1 MNDRLTL
8 LQREGESYEKH
19 EETPTVSFVSAN
31 ECLTLP
37 YIHLQWMRRDPNGG
51 QIHLQIDAFRIILHG
66 ERLHAL
72 WRDLQL
78 YRVRQIHET
87 DDHETETRH
96 PTVRRIEIIKP
107 DDPADD
113 NTE

>member
-8 LQREGESYEKH
+8 LQKEGESYEKH
-19 EETPTVSFVSAN
+19 DETPTVTFVSAN

-37 YIHLQWMRRDPNGG
+37 YMHLQWMRRDPNNG
-51 QIHLQIDAFRIILHG
+51 QIQLQIDAFRIILQG

-78 YRVRQIHET
+78 YRVRQIHES
-87 DDHETETRH
+87 DDHESETRH
-96 PTVRRIEIIKP
+96 PTVRRIEIMKS
-107 DDPADD
+107 DDDA
-113 NTE
+113 E

>member
-1 MNDRLTL
+1 MSDRLTL
-8 LQREGESYEKH
+8 LQKEGESYEKH

-37 YIHLQWMRRDPNGG
+37 YMHLQWMRRDPSDG
-51 QIHLQIDAFRIILHG
+51 QIHLQIDGFRIILQG
-66 ERLHAL
+66 DRLHAL

-87 DDHETETRH
+87 DDQETETRH
-96 PTVRRIEIIKP
+96 PTVSRIEIMEP
-107 DDPADD
+107 DDNA
-113 NTE
+113 E

>member
-1 MNDRLTL
+1 MTDRLTL
-8 LQREGESYEKH
+8 LQKEGESYEKH

-31 ECLTLP
+31 KCLTLP
-37 YIHLQWMRRDPNGG
+37 YIHLQWMRRDAQNG
-51 QIHLQIDAFRIILHG
+51 QIHLQIDAFRIILQG

-87 DDHETETRH
+87 NDHETETRH
-96 PTVRRIEIIKP
+96 PTVKRIEIIEP
-107 DDPADD
+107 DDEA
-113 NTE
+113 E

>member
-8 LQREGESYEKH
+8 LQNEGESYEKH
-19 EETPTVSFVSAN
+19 DETPTVSFVSAN
-31 ECLTLP
+31 ECLTL
-37 YIHLQWMRRDPNGG
+37 L
-51 QIHLQIDAFRIILHG
+51 FRIILQG

-78 YRVRQIHET
+78 YRVRQIHES

-96 PTVRRIEIIKP
+96 PTVRRIEIIKL
-107 DDPADD
+107 DDPANDD
-113 NTE
+113 AE

>member
-1 MNDRLTL
+1 MTGRLTL
-8 LQREGESYEKH
+8 LQKEGESYEKH
-19 EETPTVSFVSAN
+19 EETPTISFLSAN

-37 YIHLQWMRRDPNGG
+37 YIHLQWMRRDPKNG
-51 QIHLQIDAFRIILHG
+51 QIHLQIDAFRIILQG

-87 DDHETETRH
+87 NDHETETRR
-96 PTVRRIEIIKP
+96 PAVKRIEIIEP
-107 DDPADD
+107 DDEA
-113 NTE
+113 E

>member
-8 LQREGESYEKH
+8 LQNEGESYEKH
-19 EETPTVSFVSAN
+19 DETPTVSFVSAN

-37 YIHLQWMRRDPNGG
+37 YIHLQWVRRDPNGG
-51 QIHLQIDAFRIILHG
+51 QIHLQIDVFRIILQG

-78 YRVRQIHET
+78 YRVRQIHES

-96 PTVRRIEIIKP
+96 PTVRRIEIIKL
-107 DDPADD
+107 DDPANDD
-113 NTE
+113 AE